1 VFDKFFAEFGM
12 FVSALFAI
20 PAFSFFIEF
29 AHLVCWDLSIFVL
42 TTLCPLAA
50 CGLAVLALAVL
61 ALAVLA
67 LAVLALAV
75 LALAVLALAVLALAD
90 LVVRIMAD
98 DFLRILKNC
107 IWVILFILLAFWY
120 DGSKQAL

>member
-42 TTLCPLAA
+42 TTWCPLAA

-61 ALAVLA
+61 ALA
-67 LAVLALAV
+67 
-75 LALAVLALAVLALAD
+75 D
-90 LVVRIMAD
+90 LDVHILAD

-107 IWVILFILLAFWY
+107 VWVILFILLAFWY